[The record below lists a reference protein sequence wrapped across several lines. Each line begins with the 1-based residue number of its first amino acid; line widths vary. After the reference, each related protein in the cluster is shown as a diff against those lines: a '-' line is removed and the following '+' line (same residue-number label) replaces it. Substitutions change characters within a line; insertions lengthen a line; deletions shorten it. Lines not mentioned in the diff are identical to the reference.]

1 MVFKCIII
9 SFTLYPMVV
18 SQTKGL
24 IQAATLKNRE
34 FDIVLRLLYRLYRLL
49 YRWIIMQSN
58 NNANDK

>member
-1 MVFKCIII
+1 MVFKGIII

-34 FDIVLRLLYRLYRLL
+34 FDIVLRMVDYYTE
-49 YRWIIMQSN
+49 Q
-58 NNANDK
+58 